1 MGRRK
6 ETSYNIAMANL
17 RILLPEDDP
26 VIDRLKEAVATENFG
41 AGFDAELVF
50 KPMSLEDAAKELDD
64 GKADIVIS
72 GAVEDSA
79 DVIRAAIFFINKP
92 KGLRQLISSFFVM
105 EKGSEDPIFFADC
118 AVNEK
123 PSPEQLSEIAEQ
135 TARSVQQLGF
145 EPVVAF
151 LSLSTFGSASKLES
165 VQQVAEA
172 AGLFR
177 QSHPEIISYGEIQ
190 VDAALD
196 KAVFSK
202 KAKKAGVELT
212 DGKMPNVFIF
222 PDGQSGNIAY
232 KLVERLGGYT
242 AVGPMLNG
250 VALDWHDL
258 SRGVSL
264 PGLKRSVEYAARLHR
279 ARKAR

>member
-1 MGRRK
+1 M
-6 ETSYNIAMANL
+6 
-17 RILLPEDDP
+17 PEQDA
-26 VIDRLKEAVATENFG
+26 VIDQLKESVKAENFG
-41 AGFDAELVF
+41 SGFGAELVF
-50 KPMSLEDAAKELDD
+50 RPMSLESAAKELND
-64 GKADIVIS
+64 GNADIVIS

-79 DVIRAAIFFINKP
+79 DVIRAAIFFVNKP
-92 KGLRQLISSFFVM
+92 RGLRQLISSFFVM
-105 EKGSEDPIFFADC
+105 EKDGGDPIFFADC

-135 TARSVQQLGF
+135 TAHSVQQLGY

-151 LSLSTFGSASKLES
+151 LSLSTFGSAAQLES
-165 VQQVAEA
+165 VQKVAEA
-172 AGLFR
+172 AKLFKQKR
-177 QSHPEIISYGEIQ
+177 PEIVSYGEIQ

-196 KAVFSK
+196 QKVFEK
-202 KAKKAGVELT
+202 KAKKAGIGLT

-250 VALDWHDL
+250 TALDWHDL
-258 SRGVSL
+258 SRGVRL
-264 PGLKRSVEYAARLHR
+264 PALKKSIEYAAKLYR
-279 ARKAR
+279 ARKAQ

>member
-1 MGRRK
+1 MI
-6 ETSYNIAMANL
+6 E
-17 RILLPEDDP
+17 
-26 VIDRLKEAVATENFG
+26 RLKESVSAEGFG
-41 AGFDAELVF
+41 SDFNAELIF
-50 KPMSLEDAAKELDD
+50 KPMDLEAAAKELND
-64 GKADIVIS
+64 GNVDVVIC

-92 KGLRQLISSFFVM
+92 RGLRQLISSFFIM
-105 EKGSEDPIFFADC
+105 EKDGKDPIFFADC

-123 PSPEQLSEIAEQ
+123 PSPEQLSQIAEQ
-135 TARSVQQLGF
+135 TAKSVRDLGF

-151 LSLSTFGSASKLES
+151 LSLSTFGSAANLES

-172 AGLFR
+172 ARLFK
-177 QSHPEIISYGEIQ
+177 QGHPEIISYGEIQ

-196 KAVFSK
+196 TDIFAK

-212 DGKMPNVFIF
+212 GGKMPNVFIF

-264 PGLKRSVEYAARLHR
+264 PALKKSVEYAAKLRR
-279 ARKAR
+279 AKKAE

>member
-1 MGRRK
+1 MV
-6 ETSYNIAMANL
+6 NL
-17 RILLPEDDP
+17 KILLPEQDK
-26 VIDRLKEAVATENFG
+26 VIDLLRESVESDNFG
-41 AGFDAELVF
+41 SGFNAELIF
-50 KPMSLEDAAKELDD
+50 EPMSLENAAKELND

-92 KGLRQLISSFFVM
+92 RGLRQLISSFFIM
-105 EKGSEDPIFFADC
+105 EKDGEDPIFFADC
-118 AVNEK
+118 AVNEN
-123 PSPEQLSEIAEQ
+123 PAPEQLSEIAEQ
-135 TARSVQQLGF
+135 TAKSVQQLGF

-151 LSLSTFGSASKLES
+151 LSLSTFGSAAKLES
-165 VQQVAEA
+165 VQKVAEA
-172 AGLFR
+172 AKLFKHK
-177 QSHPEIISYGEIQ
+177 HPEIISYGEIQ

-196 KAVFSK
+196 QSIFAK
-202 KAKKAGVELT
+202 KAKKAGVELV

-264 PGLKRSVEYAARLHR
+264 PALKKSVEYAARLHN
-279 ARKAR
+279 ARKAH